1 MGILRIHGTHVS
13 ELFDKSSIRI
23 IYYRAQAAANIGAYR
38 TLATIS
44 LLTLFFHYFIVK
56 AIEPQYYTQTL
67 PLSFSSFV

>member
-13 ELFDKSSIRI
+13 QVFDKSSIRI
-23 IYYRAQAAANIGAYR
+23 IYYRVLAAANIGAYR
-38 TLATIS
+38 TLVTIS
-44 LLTLFFHYFIVK
+44 LLTLIFHYFVVK